1 MKHLLGRP
9 LIERKCVYTTHIGDD
24 NEVEREYAVAHYGSD
39 AQRVFV
45 ETPTGEINL
54 PYEDVPL
61 LINALKDF
69 MKSDASVV
77 FQNTYR
83 D

>member
-1 MKHLLGRP
+1 MKHLSGRP

-45 ETPTGEINL
+45 EAPTGEINL

-61 LINALKDF
+61 LINALRDF
-69 MKSDASVV
+69 LKGDGAPV
-77 FQNTYR
+77 FQNTYV

>member
-1 MKHLLGRP
+1 M
-9 LIERKCVYTTHIGDD
+9 YTTHIGDD

-45 ETPTGEINL
+45 EAPSGEIEL
-54 PYEDVPL
+54 PYEDVHL
-61 LINALKDF
+61 LINALRDF
-69 MKSDASVV
+69 LKGDGAPV
-77 FQNTYR
+77 FQNTYV

>member
-1 MKHLLGRP
+1 MKHLSGRP

-45 ETPTGEINL
+45 EAPSGEIEL
-54 PYEDVPL
+54 PYEDVHL
-61 LINALKDF
+61 LINALRDF
-69 MKSDASVV
+69 LKGDGAPV
-77 FQNTYR
+77 FQNTYV